1 MQKIYVIKNEQ
12 AVPAE
17 EITKNYWVSLVDPS
31 DEEITNICTKLQ
43 IEEKVLKKVLDKS
56 ELPHIEVE
64 ENGLLYVINI
74 PYVLLSKSKKKYR
87 AFPFGI
93 YLTNEGVLTIST
105 HPHPLITDMSEKTIP
120 EFSFQNH
127 DTLPILLIG
136 KSMEYFLKHLNEIQD
151 DIRLKE
157 KDLLK
162 ASSNKDLEHLLSLQ
176 KSLLYFTTSLQ
187 GNRAVIEKIENNIK
201 LSPKELD
208 ILRDVQIE
216 IRQGIEMANICRE
229 ILANTMNTYSSII
242 SNNLNDIMKFLTSI
256 TLVISIPTMIASFLG
271 MNVSLGSFGTDPYS
285 FIVIVGLSFVLAI
298 LLVIVLKKKNLL

>member
-12 AVPAE
+12 AVLAE
-17 EITKNYWVSLVDPS
+17 EIEKNYWISLIDPS
-31 DEEITNICTKLQ
+31 EEEITNICTKLQ
-43 IEEKVLKKVLDKS
+43 IEEKVLKKALDKS

-136 KSMEYFLKHLNEIQD
+136 KSMEYYLKHLNEI
-151 DIRLKE
+151 

-187 GNRAVIEKIENNIK
+187 GNRAVLEKIENNMK

-285 FIVIVGLSFVLAI
+285 FILIVGLSFLLAI
-298 LLVIVLKKKNLL
+298 LLVIILKKKNLL